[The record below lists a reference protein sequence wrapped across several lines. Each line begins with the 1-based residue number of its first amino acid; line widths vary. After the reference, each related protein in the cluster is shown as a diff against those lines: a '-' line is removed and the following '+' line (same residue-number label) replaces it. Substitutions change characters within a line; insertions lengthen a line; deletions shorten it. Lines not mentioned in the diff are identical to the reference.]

1 MRFGKLVKKR
11 SWVSFMRQFV
21 RDLRS
26 AARVSCLEDRSL
38 ILSNRKQWRVYV
50 RGKGVRGGLGIKICG
65 FFSVCQGR
73 STNLFAKVRKSD
85 SRDGSGLTKEYQ
97 KHR

>member
-1 MRFGKLVKKR
+1 MGLVHETICARSTLSCTRFLLR
-11 SWVSFMRQFV
+11 RQKFN
-21 RDLRS
+21 
-26 AARVSCLEDRSL
+26 
-38 ILSNRKQWRVYV
+38 IKQQKAMACVCA
-50 RGKGVRGGLGIKICG
+50 GEGGRGGLGIKICG

-73 STNLFAKVRKSD
+73 STNFFAKVRKSD